1 MNVNLHMNSQAAHA
15 HETAVSPGRGEH
27 GTVGRH
33 GTSLSRHPSA
43 PAPGEQPPGADS
55 RYAMQ
60 TPHGGAGGVAAD
72 RQRPSIPMSGIPQ
85 GTPGRAV
92 EGGPKHS
99 YMQNTPLPTERLG
112 GGSVQVSTPRQPYL
126 CRALCSTSD
135 VQA

>member
-1 MNVNLHMNSQAAHA
+1 MNLNLNSQAAHA

-33 GTSLSRHPSA
+33 GTSLIRHPPA
-43 PAPGEQPPGADS
+43 PAPGEQPPGVDS

-60 TPHGGAGGVAAD
+60 PPYGGMGGVAGD
-72 RQRPSIPMSGIPQ
+72 RQRPSIPISGIPQ

-99 YMQNTPLPTERLG
+99 YIQNSAMPTERLG
-112 GGSVQVSTPRQPYL
+112 GGSVQVATRNCMCCARFVL
-126 CRALCSTSD
+126 FCSKC
-135 VQA
+135 